1 MTPKNLK
8 PKTIKLFKSLKIMKM
23 HVFLNME
30 KLRIEIL
37 RQEH

>member
-8 PKTIKLFKSLKIMKM
+8 PKTTKLFKSLKIMKIT
-23 HVFLNME
+23 VFLDME
-30 KLRIEIL
+30 KMRTEIL